1 METKQECETMKAIEK
16 CKEAQKQ
23 LKKRQQ
29 KYCSELKFLFST
41 VQNGVFFIFNGAT
54 FFETIV
60 AVGI

>member
-1 METKQECETMKAIEK
+1 MLTFANI
-16 CKEAQKQ
+16 QKGT
-23 LKKRQQ
+23 LVLFLFSKKGGND
-29 KYCSELKFLFST
+29 ELKFLFSTVHFLFST

>member
-1 METKQECETMKAIEK
+1 MLTFTNI
-16 CKEAQKQ
+16 QKGT
-23 LKKRQQ
+23 LVLFLFSKK
-29 KYCSELKFLFST
+29 KGVNSELKFLFSTVHFLFST